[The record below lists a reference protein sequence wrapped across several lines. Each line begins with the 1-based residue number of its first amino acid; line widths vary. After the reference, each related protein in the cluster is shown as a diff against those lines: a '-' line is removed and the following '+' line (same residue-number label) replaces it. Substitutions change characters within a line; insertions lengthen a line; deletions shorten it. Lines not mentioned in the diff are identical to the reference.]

1 MGGLSDEIVEC
12 WCRGENEHCFRCDG
26 KGYLTK
32 AEQEAERKPP
42 RMPGRR
48 YAQPRNAEQ
57 HGVVDS
63 GLSVGSGPRRRSVQI
78 VLSEIKRVWPVRPAS
93 PHPPKAKKRRSGKR
107 LKAGKLIVSTSAKGK
122 KASDPFKVR
131 RAAKHRQGLAPS
143 RPASDPHGGLKVV
156 RVTTAQ
162 KPAPGER
169 RAASKGGAEKKTKGF
184 GPGALELAFKRAQ
197 VGADLRGDVVDA
209 YEAERRKLDATREHW
224 RLRDYGQFGSSP
236 SYDDYDE

>member
-32 AEQEAERKPP
+32 AEQEAERNPP

-48 YAQPRNAEQ
+48 YAKPLNSDQ

-63 GLSVGSGPRRRSVQI
+63 GLSVGSGPRRRTVQI
-78 VLSEIKRVWPVRPAS
+78 VLSEIKRVRPVRPPS

-107 LKAGKLIVSTSAKGK
+107 LKAVKG
-122 KASDPFKVR
+122 AT
-131 RAAKHRQGLAPS
+131 PS
-143 RPASDPHGGLKVV
+143 RQPSDSYAGPKVV
-156 RVTTAQ
+156 RV
-162 KPAPGER
+162 PATQTPGE
-169 RAASKGGAEKKTKGF
+169 KKQEGF
-184 GPGALELAFKRAQ
+184 GPGTLALAFKHAQ
-197 VGADLRGDVVDA
+197 GNADLRGDAVDT
-209 YEAERRKLDATREHW
+209 YEAEGRKFDATREHW
-224 RLRDYGQFGSSP
+224 RLRDHGQFGSSP